1 LNIVYTD
8 NGFGNT
14 AIEHEIIESGRGTLH
29 VHQCK
34 TEDDVIGVSS
44 GADALLVQWAPITA
58 RVIES
63 LPETCGLIVRIGIG
77 YDNVDLRAARDRG
90 IDVCNVPDYCTDEV
104 ADHTMALA
112 LALLRQIG
120 QTDDRTRGGSW
131 RITTDRPI
139 KSFSEQTF
147 VTIGFGR
154 IARAVLDRARGFR
167 FKLAAV
173 DPHVTAG
180 EFDDAGVTKLELDEA
195 FRQADVLALHCGLYD
210 DTYHLINAP
219 RIETMKPAAVIV
231 NTSRGGL
238 VDATALASALSEG
251 RLAGAGLDVYETEPL
266 PEDSPL
272 RSAPN
277 TLLTSHVAW
286 YSTDSIIRLRELA
299 AKEIVRYINGE
310 QLLHV
315 VN

>member
-1 LNIVYTD
+1 MNVVYTD

-14 AIEHEIIESGRGTLH
+14 AIEHEIIESGRGELR

-34 TEDDVIGVSS
+34 TEDDVIGASS
-44 GADALLVQWAPITA
+44 DADALLVQWAPITA

-63 LPETCGLIVRIGIG
+63 LPETCRLIVRIGIG

-112 LALLRQIG
+112 LALLRQVA
-120 QTDDRTRGGSW
+120 QTDSRTRKGTWS
-131 RITTDRPI
+131 ITTERPI
-139 KSFSEQTF
+139 HSFSEQTF

-173 DPHVTAG
+173 DPHVPAG
-180 EFDDAGVTKLELDEA
+180 QFEQAGVTKLDLDEA
-195 FRQADVLALHCGLYD
+195 FRRADVVSLHCGLYD
-210 DTYHLINAP
+210 DTYHLIDAE
-219 RIETMKPAAVIV
+219 RIETMKSSAIVV

-238 VDATALASALSEG
+238 VDAEALSNALGEG
-251 RLAGAGLDVYETEPL
+251 RLSGAGLDVYEKEPL
-266 PEDSPL
+266 ADDSPL

-286 YSTDSIIRLRELA
+286 YSTESIIRLRELA

>member
-14 AIEHEIIESGRGTLH
+14 AIEHEIIESGRGKLH

-34 TEDDVIGVSS
+34 TEYDVIGVSS
-44 GADALLVQWAPITA
+44 DADALLVQWAPVTA

-63 LPETCGLIVRIGIG
+63 LPETCRLIVRIGIG

-104 ADHTMALA
+104 ADHTMALV
-112 LALLRQIG
+112 LALLRQVAE
-120 QTDDRTRGGSW
+120 TDSRTRKGTWS
-131 RITTDRPI
+131 ITTKRPI
-139 KSFSEQTF
+139 HSFSEQTF

-173 DPHVTAG
+173 DPYVP
-180 EFDDAGVTKLELDEA
+180 ESVFEQMGVTKLDLDEA
-195 FRQADVLALHCGLYD
+195 FPRADVVSLHCGLYD
-210 DTYHLINAP
+210 DTYHLINAE
-219 RIETMKPAAVIV
+219 RIETMKSSAIVV

-238 VDATALASALSEG
+238 VDAEALSNALAEG
-251 RLAGAGLDVYETEPL
+251 RLSGAGLDVYEKEPL
-266 PEDSPL
+266 ADDSPL

-286 YSTDSIIRLRELA
+286 YSTESIIRLRELA